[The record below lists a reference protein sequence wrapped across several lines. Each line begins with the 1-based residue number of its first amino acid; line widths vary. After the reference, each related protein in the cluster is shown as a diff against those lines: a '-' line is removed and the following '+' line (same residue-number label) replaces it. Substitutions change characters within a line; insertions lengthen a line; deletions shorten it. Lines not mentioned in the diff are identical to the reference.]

1 MDKKI
6 ILVGGGTASGKTY
19 VIDQVIKLLGENNVT
34 HFSIDDYYK
43 DLSAM
48 TLEERKKQNFDH
60 PKAFDWKLMKEQLYA
75 LKRGETI
82 KKPVYDYKEHNRSD
96 KVEVVTPKDLII
108 VEGIMALVNK
118 DVRELGD
125 LKVFIN
131 ASRERR
137 LLRRMERD
145 INERGRTY
153 DSITEQY
160 FKSVQPMYEEII
172 GPSQYYA
179 DLIINND
186 GYDNKSIEVLAAVLK
201 DIRNTIFINYKSS
214 LSVDDF
220 EYKLLLP

>member
-1 MDKKI
+1 MTMDKKI

-43 DLSAM
+43 DLSSM

-96 KVEVVTPKDLII
+96 KVEIITPKDLII

-201 DIRNTIFINYKSS
+201 DIRNNNIH
-214 LSVDDF
+214 
-220 EYKLLLP
+220 

>member
-19 VIDQVIKLLGENNVT
+19 VIDQVIKLLGEDSVT

-43 DLSAM
+43 DLSLM
-48 TLEERKKQNFDH
+48 PIEERKKQNFDH
-60 PKAFDWKLMKEQLYA
+60 PKAFDWKLMKEQLIK
-75 LKRGETI
+75 LKHGETI
-82 KKPVYDYKEHNRSD
+82 EKPVYDYKEHNRSS
-96 KVEVVTPKDLII
+96 KVEKVTPKDLII

-145 INERGRTY
+145 VNERGRTY
-153 DSITEQY
+153 DSITTQY

-186 GYDNKSIEVLAAVLK
+186 GYDNKSIQVLAAVLK
-201 DIRNTIFINYKSS
+201 DVRNNNIQ
-214 LSVDDF
+214 
-220 EYKLLLP
+220 

>member
-19 VIDQVIKLLGENNVT
+19 VIDQVIKLLGEDSVT

-43 DLSAM
+43 DLSLM
-48 TLEERKKQNFDH
+48 PIEERKKQNFDH
-60 PKAFDWKLMKEQLYA
+60 PKAFDWKLMKEQLIK
-75 LKRGETI
+75 LKHGETI
-82 KKPVYDYKEHNRSD
+82 EKPVYDYKEHNRSS
-96 KVEVVTPKDLII
+96 KVEKVSPKDLII

-145 INERGRTY
+145 VNERGRTY
-153 DSITEQY
+153 DSITTQY

-186 GYDNKSIEVLAAVLK
+186 GYDNKSIQVLAAVLK
-201 DIRNTIFINYKSS
+201 DVRNNNIQ
-214 LSVDDF
+214 
-220 EYKLLLP
+220 

>member
-82 KKPVYDYKEHNRSD
+82 KKPIYDYKEHNRSD

-145 INERGRTY
+145 VN
-153 DSITEQY
+153 
-160 FKSVQPMYEEII
+160 
-172 GPSQYYA
+172 
-179 DLIINND
+179 
-186 GYDNKSIEVLAAVLK
+186 
-201 DIRNTIFINYKSS
+201 
-214 LSVDDF
+214 
-220 EYKLLLP
+220 

>member
-43 DLSAM
+43 DLSSM

-96 KVEVVTPKDLII
+96 KVEIITPKDLII

-201 DIRNTIFINYKSS
+201 DIRNNNIH
-214 LSVDDF
+214 
-220 EYKLLLP
+220 